1 MRQKQFNAITAAVA
15 AIAIAAA
22 LLSELH
28 SQAYADSPPPT
39 AARASQPS
47 DDASRTLR
55 RYTLQLL
62 HILSNPNANK
72 WERYRQAM
80 PHCAVAPTYLDEIGA
95 DSEVSP
101 LDATLIAL
109 AEDLCSDL
117 DQRLEDARTVGLLVN
132 EPESIAGYTLMPG
145 TFNKSNDIHLIDH
158 LGRIAHSWQLGNRM
172 RHARLLDNGN
182 LLIMINQ
189 DDGRN
194 GIAEV
199 DSNGNVI
206 WKYTH
211 PEPDQLHHDFLKMPN
226 GNVLMLA
233 VGRKTRQEAIAAGA
247 NPPIVPSGGIQYDY
261 LIEVRPTGNEDGEIV
276 WKWST
281 WDYLAQ
287 DFDASKEN
295 YREIAKHPE
304 LIDINFLV
312 ETPRITPRRTWDW
325 LHANAIDYNPAL
337 DQIMLSARH
346 HSELWIIS
354 RSATAEDAAARGSAN
369 AGNSITPRLNVLHSE
384 PNANAD
390 KGGALLYRWGNPR
403 AYGHGTLADQRLFWQ
418 HHTQW
423 IAPGLPG
430 AGNILVFN
438 NGWALEEDH
447 ARHYSSIEEI
457 VPPLDGYGYRRDPGA
472 AYLPADP
479 IWSYTAETPADF
491 YSVVMGGTQRLPNGN
506 TLICDSTSGNLLQ
519 VTPDGRTVW
528 RYVYPMDNDTPL
540 KQGEQASTRAQLSK
554 GDTLFSNVIHRA
566 YWYAPDHPGLQNYDL
581 TPGDTIEIY
590 E

>member
-22 LLSELH
+22 LLSAAPNSRAYAYNP
-28 SQAYADSPPPT
+28 SQADTRAPHSTAD
-39 AARASQPS
+39 ASQ
-47 DDASRTLR
+47 ALR
-55 RYTLQLL
+55 RYALQLL
-62 HILSNPNANK
+62 HILSDPDANQ
-72 WERYRQAM
+72 WERYRQAIA
-80 PHCAVAPTYLDEIGA
+80 HCAAAPTHLDEIGA
-95 DSEVSP
+95 GRDVSP

-109 AEDLCSDL
+109 SEDLCSDL

-132 EPESIAGYTLMPG
+132 EPESIVGYTLIPG
-145 TFNKSNDIHLIDH
+145 SFNNDIHLIDH
-158 LGRIAHSWQLGNRM
+158 LGRIAHSWQFENMAGD
-172 RHARLLDNGN
+172 AKLLHNGN
-182 LLIMINQ
+182 LIVQI
-189 DDGRN
+189 DGGEGRS
-194 GIAEV
+194 IAEV
-199 DSNGNVI
+199 DPDGNVV

-211 PEPDQLHHDFLKMPN
+211 PGPDQLHHDFLKMPN

-233 VGRKTRQEAIAAGA
+233 VGRKTREEAIAAGA
-247 NPPIVPSGGIQYDY
+247 NPDVVPSRGMEYDY
-261 LIEVRPTGNEDGEIV
+261 LIEVRPTGSEGGDIV
-276 WKWST
+276 WEWSA
-281 WDYLAQ
+281 WDYTVQ
-287 DFDASKEN
+287 DFDPTKSN
-295 YREIAKHPE
+295 YADPSEHPE

-312 ETPRITPRRTWDW
+312 ETPSISAVDTWDW
-325 LHANAIDYNPAL
+325 LHTNAIDYNPAL
-337 DQIMLSARH
+337 DQIMLSANH
-346 HSELWIIS
+346 NSELWIIA
-354 RSATAEDAAARGSAN
+354 RSAVTEDAG
-369 AGNSITPRLNVLHSE
+369 
-384 PNANAD
+384 

-540 KQGEQASTRAQLSK
+540 KQGEQASTWVQLSK
-554 GDTLFSNVIHRA
+554 GDTLFSNVIYRA
-566 YWYAPDHPGLQNYDL
+566 YWYAPDHPGLQKYDL
-581 TPGDTIEIY
+581 TPGDTIELY